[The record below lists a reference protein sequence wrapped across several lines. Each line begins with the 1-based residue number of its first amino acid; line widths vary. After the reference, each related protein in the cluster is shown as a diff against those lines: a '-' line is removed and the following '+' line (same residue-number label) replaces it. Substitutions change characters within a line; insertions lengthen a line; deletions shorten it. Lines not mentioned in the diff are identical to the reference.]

1 MKRKKFS
8 FLGYCLFFTT
18 VAVTV
23 MISVLI
29 YSQLGE
35 CSNFAVA
42 AVMLAVIAVLSLL
55 CTLVDFLRRR
65 FIDSRITD
73 DVVNMTNLLIKGNYG
88 VRLTPRHPYNKY
100 DEYDIII
107 ENLNSLAV
115 ELGKTEIMRSD
126 FISNVSHEIKTPL
139 SVICGYASALKN
151 GKLKGV
157 DKEKYLD
164 ALIRA
169 TERLSDLVMNI
180 LKLNKLENKT
190 VATDLSKFGLDE
202 LLRECILDFEE
213 KIDGKNLTLDCD
225 LQDMEIYSDKTF
237 IQTIVSNLISNAV
250 KFTDGGGKISVGLKD
265 EGGYAVITVADTGEG
280 ISSEVGGHIFD
291 KFYQGD
297 TSHAA
302 EGNGL
307 GLAMVKRI
315 IDVLGGE
322 ISVHSV
328 PGEGSVFTV
337 KLKGA
342 AN

>member
-29 YSQLGE
+29 YSQLVE
-35 CSNFAVA
+35 CSNLAVA

-55 CTLVDFLRRR
+55 CTLVDFLRRKY
-65 FIDSRITD
+65 IDSRITD
-73 DVVNMTNLLIKGNYG
+73 DVVNMTNLLIKGNYS
-88 VRLTPRHPYNKY
+88 VRLAPRHPYNRY

-139 SVICGYASALKN
+139 SVICGYASALKS
-151 GKLKGV
+151 GKLERAER
-157 DKEKYLD
+157 EKYLD
-164 ALIRA
+164 ALVRA
-169 TERLSDLVMNI
+169 SERLSDLVMNI

-190 VATDLSKFGLDE
+190 VATDLSKFSLDE

-213 KIDGKNLTLDCD
+213 KIDGKNLALDCD
-225 LQDMEIYSDKTF
+225 LDEMEIYSDKTF
-237 IQTIVSNLISNAV
+237 IQTIVNNLLSNAV
-250 KFTDGGGKISVGLKD
+250 KFTEGGGKITVGLKGED
-265 EGGYAVITVADTGEG
+265 GFAVITVADTGAG
-280 ISSEVGGHIFD
+280 ISPEVGGHIFD

-315 IDVLGGE
+315 IDILGGE

-328 PGEGSVFTV
+328 PEEGSVFTV
-337 KLKGA
+337 KLKGG